1 MKEKNIKEVKQKTNL
16 LLVAISASAFG
27 LLSGLAGLLIGQNYF
42 FDIFSSWMPNTGSVN
57 YQSNTDSK
65 QINSLIE
72 SAKRIINEKSNEN
85 KETAVL
91 ALNSLVGIFEKKQ
104 NIALEKN
111 SKENFDLSD
120 YYYLN
125 ENIGQGLI
133 ITSDGWILVPNN
145 PSSPIEKE
153 KISQFLAISKNKNI
167 YEIDDYKETGID
179 SYVFLH
185 LAEADNLPVKSF
197 FFASKLDVGQT
208 LIAVDWSG
216 NSFPVSVL
224 KKDHADEIVKNSDS
238 SEENITLSTDLSD
251 YFKDAFIFDL
261 ENRVV
266 GGFTEKNDFISIDD
280 MQRLILGLLQDK
292 EIKRPSLGVTYS
304 NLSEFAIKDTAYE
317 KGALLVSSDKKPAV
331 KPGSAAELAGLK
343 EGDIILSVNNAT
355 LNADWDLAD
364 LLKKYSA
371 GEEIDILYSRAGE
384 EKIAK
389 VILGELK

>member
-1 MKEKNIKEVKQKTNL
+1 
-16 LLVAISASAFG
+16 
-27 LLSGLAGLLIGQNYF
+27 
-42 FDIFSSWMPNTGSVN
+42 
-57 YQSNTDSK
+57 
-65 QINSLIE
+65 
-72 SAKRIINEKSNEN
+72 
-85 KETAVL
+85 
-91 ALNSLVGIFEKKQ
+91 
-104 NIALEKN
+104 
-111 SKENFDLSD
+111 
-120 YYYLN
+120 
-125 ENIGQGLI
+125 
-133 ITSDGWILVPNN
+133 
-145 PSSPIEKE
+145 
-153 KISQFLAISKNKNI
+153 
-167 YEIDDYKETGID
+167 
-179 SYVFLH
+179 
-185 LAEADNLPVKSF
+185 
-197 FFASKLDVGQT
+197 
-208 LIAVDWSG
+208 
-216 NSFPVSVL
+216 
-224 KKDHADEIVKNSDS
+224 
-238 SEENITLSTDLSD
+238 LSD